1 MVYTNVLTVT
11 SLFLQSESKI
21 EKLQESRS
29 GSRKALADIVN
40 RFFLKKLFIMYN
52 FISQS

>member
-1 MVYTNVLTVT
+1 MVYTKVLTVT
-11 SLFLQSESKI
+11 SLFLQGESKI
-21 EKLQESRS
+21 DKLESRS

-40 RFFLKKLFIMYN
+40 RFLKKLLIIYN